1 MRTNTIFPSLSVA
14 ICALLTLFW
23 LLILL
28 IKIFIVFL
36 LCIEFS
42 VWGILF
48 SSCLQTYNM
57 LYCVPKSVHHCSNY
71 AEATTTRL
79 KCHSE
84 RKRGNPLNRNAN
96 LNGVL
101 PRASLVL
108 AISTAQK
115 IFAISSSRDKNSCH
129 NFARLSAWCWRA
141 STQADK
147 RTLIQSVLIHG
158 MCNFKD
164 GTRAARRRG
173 SERRA

>member
-1 MRTNTIFPSLSVA
+1 M
-14 ICALLTLFW
+14 
-23 LLILL
+23 
-28 IKIFIVFL
+28 
-36 LCIEFS
+36 
-42 VWGILF
+42 
-48 SSCLQTYNM
+48 
-57 LYCVPKSVHHCSNY
+57 
-71 AEATTTRL
+71 
-79 KCHSE
+79 
-84 RKRGNPLNRNAN
+84 
-96 LNGVL
+96 

-164 GTRAARRRG
+164 GTRAALLKRRLGYGNRPRMSFRGAKRRG
-173 SERRA
+173 NPLNRNANLNGVLPRASLVLAISTAQKIFAISSSRDKNSCHNFARLSAWWVCLRRKRINENLFKAHL

>member
-1 MRTNTIFPSLSVA
+1 MCLFKDGTRA
-14 ICALLTLFW
+14 ALL
-23 LLILL
+23 
-28 IKIFIVFL
+28 KR
-36 LCIEFS
+36 
-42 VWGILF
+42 
-48 SSCLQTYNM
+48 
-57 LYCVPKSVHHCSNY
+57 
-71 AEATTTRL
+71 RL
-79 KCHSE
+79 GYGNRPRMSFRGAK
-84 RKRGNPLNRNAN
+84 RRGNPLNRNAN

-164 GTRAARRRG
+164 GTRAALLKRRLGYGNRPRMSFRGAKRRG
-173 SERRA
+173 NPLNRNENTVAIATDLACFRNYYRATTLHSQKERD